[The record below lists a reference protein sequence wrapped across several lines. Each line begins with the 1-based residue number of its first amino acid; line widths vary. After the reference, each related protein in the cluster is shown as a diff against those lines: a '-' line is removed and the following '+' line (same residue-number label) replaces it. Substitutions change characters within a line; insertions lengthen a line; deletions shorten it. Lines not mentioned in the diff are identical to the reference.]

1 MTLLSQSYKANYTYV
16 TPGNGNKAYVMRI
29 YNKEASL
36 SSGQQSPFFVNEQ
49 QLGIHVHARRT
60 PVHIQYIHT
69 RTVSISINSLL
80 FCPYM

>member
-16 TPGNGNKAYVMRI
+16 TPGNGNKAYVMCI

-49 QLGIHVHARRT
+49 QLGIHARRT